1 MPRVSVL
8 FTCFNHIKFLPSA
21 YQSILDQT
29 FSDWEIIAIDDGS
42 KDGTREWLSER
53 PEKITRIF
61 NENNLGTYASLNVA
75 LKAAKGEFIAVF
87 NDDDLW
93 APTKLEKQVAM
104 LDGNPSIGLVHTDG
118 SFIDGDGVETPGSP
132 LGFEFPRFN
141 TGDVSLALVY
151 QNKIIASAALA
162 RKRCFDELGG
172 FNEDYFGSGDW
183 EMWIRIA
190 ERWKV
195 GFVPEPL
202 TFYRV
207 HGTNASHKLE
217 RIWRDDEKLRKWLA
231 PRLDGY
237 VSRFEPR
244 EVSRAKSH
252 NYAALG
258 TVLTLNGRPGEG
270 RAMYAASLKEQP
282 GRFKSALR
290 YAATFLPP
298 SVFRKML

>member
-1 MPRVSVL
+1 MPRVSIL
-8 FTCFNHIKFLPSA
+8 FTCFNHIKYLPAA
-21 YQSILDQT
+21 YQSILDKT
-29 FSDWEIIAIDDGS
+29 FTDWEIIAIDDGS
-42 KDGTREWLSER
+42 TDGTREWLSARE
-53 PEKITRIF
+53 EKIARIF
-61 NENNLGTYASLNVA
+61 NEKNLGTYASLNVA

-93 APTKLEKQVAM
+93 APTKLERQVAM

-118 SFIDGDGVETPGSP
+118 TFIDGEGK
-132 LGFEFPRFN
+132 EFPRFE
-141 TGDVSLALVY
+141 TGDVSIALVY

-172 FNEDYFGSGDW
+172 FNENYFGSGDW

-207 HGTNASHKLE
+207 HGANASHKLE
-217 RIWRDDEKLRKWLA
+217 RIWQDDEMLRKWLA
-231 PRLDGY
+231 PRLEGY
-237 VSRFEPR
+237 ASRFEPK

-252 NYAALG
+252 NFAALG
-258 TVLTLNGRPGEG
+258 TVITLNGRPAEG
-270 RAMYAASLKEQP
+270 RGMYVSSLKEQP
-282 GRFKSALR
+282 LRFKSVLR
-290 YAATFLPP
+290 YFATYLPP
-298 SVFRKML
+298 SAFRRLL